1 MLSTGF
7 PRFPGDLFGSFVLE
21 LARELVAQGA
31 AVTVVAPHQHAIPR
45 AEVMDGVCVRRFA
58 YAWPLR
64 WQRVAYG
71 DGIPTNLRR
80 SWVTRCQVPLF
91 LGGFLRAAQQAVD
104 GADVVHC
111 HWSAAGLVGYWA
123 TRRRPR
129 PVVLTVRGSDLH
141 LQRGVSG
148 RMNAWVWRRMDR
160 VIAVSQ
166 DLASR
171 LVAAGVPATRT
182 LVVRNGVAGRFAPL
196 DRQQARTR
204 LGLPSDRHVI
214 LFVGLL
220 VPVKGVDVLLAALR
234 QLADPRSL
242 CVLVG
247 DGSERAALAAA
258 ATAAGLGEQVHF
270 AGAQPSTEIPW
281 WMGAA
286 DVLVLPSRSEG
297 RPNVVL
303 EAQACGLPVIATH
316 VGGTPELIEHQQSG
330 WLVPPDQPGVLAAA
344 VARLR
349 DDPQL
354 AVRLGTEG
362 RARLGR
368 SDATWTASARQTRAV
383 YSEVLAA
390 WGANVRHCG

>member
-7 PRFPGDLFGSFVLE
+7 PRFSGDLFGSFVLE
-21 LARELVAQGA
+21 LARELVAQGT
-31 AVTVVAPHQHAIPR
+31 AVTVVAPHQRGIPR

-58 YAWPLR
+58 YVWPRR

-91 LGGFLRAAQQAVD
+91 LGGFLRTARQAAN
-104 GADVVHC
+104 GADLVHC

-123 TRRRPR
+123 TRRCPR
-129 PVVLTVRGSDLH
+129 PLVLTVRGSDLH
-141 LQRGVSG
+141 LQQGISG
-148 RMNAWVWRRMDR
+148 RLNAWVWRRMDR

-171 LVAAGVPATRT
+171 LVEAGVPPART
-182 LVVRNGVAGRFAPL
+182 LVVRNGVSGRFVPL

-204 LGLPSDRHVI
+204 LGLPNDRYVI

-234 QLADPRSL
+234 QLADPRCL

-247 DGSERAALAAA
+247 DGSERNALVATAA
-258 ATAAGLGEQVHF
+258 AAGLGQQVRF
-270 AGAQPSTEIPW
+270 AGAQSSADIPW

-303 EAQACGLPVIATH
+303 EAQACGLPVIATQ
-316 VGGTPELIEHQQSG
+316 VGGTPELVEHQRSG
-330 WLVPPDQPGVLAAA
+330 WLVPPEQPGALAAA
-344 VARLR
+344 VACLR

-354 AVRLGTEG
+354 AARLGAEG
-362 RARLGR
+362 HARVGR
-368 SDATWTASARQTRAV
+368 SDATWAASARHTRAV
-383 YSEVLAA
+383 YSELLAA
-390 WGANVRHCG
+390 WGGHVRHCG